1 MWNMAQANDLDKT
14 QFSEQVQTILIC
26 SEVVVTHPKWG
37 NKVEGREYLLYVLEI
52 INYIFCQIQYFKEVA
67 SQVSTKTYCNKNNVH
82 TTIVWHEFSEKFD
95 CIETSWQ
102 TILSLLYENSQ
113 ISVIILSNWFCVFW
127 RIWGV
132 RSPPFPDKNCQ
143 TVFESVF
150 SSFNSTHVINC
161 MIYTYY
167 LLIAISIISLL
178 KNHTLAEPW
187 VERFQQKDTLECDSR
202 WKWRQYR
209 ARWGTSST
217 HDANAALNQICS
229 KWRDKLLEVK
239 SNTWIVADLV
249 VDDIWRDVIFRK
261 MHSLFCSAIIMVNI
275 DLKLDPCNIKK
286 AGTFWAFSNYNVGSP
301 MDWDIFYLPRP

>member
-127 RIWGV
+127 RIWGL
-132 RSPPFPDKNCQ
+132 RFPPFPDKICQ
-143 TVFESVF
+143 TVFEKV
-150 SSFNSTHVINC
+150 
-161 MIYTYY
+161 
-167 LLIAISIISLL
+167 
-178 KNHTLAEPW
+178 
-187 VERFQQKDTLECDSR
+187 
-202 WKWRQYR
+202 
-209 ARWGTSST
+209 
-217 HDANAALNQICS
+217 
-229 KWRDKLLEVK
+229 
-239 SNTWIVADLV
+239 
-249 VDDIWRDVIFRK
+249 VIF
-261 MHSLFCSAIIMVNI
+261 
-275 DLKLDPCNIKK
+275 
-286 AGTFWAFSNYNVGSP
+286 
-301 MDWDIFYLPRP
+301 